1 LSLNNFTTE
10 CMHFLLARP
19 WVARLPICHALYE
32 PPTHALYEPPTHAL
46 YEPPTHALYEPPT
59 HALYE
64 MLTHR
69 GHDAREAA
77 CQWSASKNGSVNKAP
92 EHMPGRWRCA
102 VANTCTH
109 LICGTSALPGQSF
122 ACAVHR
128 RTSTVPKPLSQAH
141 SYKSLAPT
149 AAPPLC
155 AASTGWA
162 VGSRGPGAAAPQG
175 YRLTAPQ
182 SVIWCSCWGPAIDGA
197 LASMPPAHL
206 PLRCQALAAGGRRS
220 RHTYGIPRSSGRGW
234 GSLVT
239 LHPMCVAA
247 RDCCGCCTC
256 TCNSPERLPK
266 RIQTAP
272 RCRRH
277 IIART
282 RAILLQKVLP
292 HPLYTTLSLGLGQGL
307 EAGCG
312 GSGAA
317 AMRACVAAKAA
328 PSAAGPAEGWLR

>member
-220 RHTYGIPRSSGRGW
+220 RHTYGIPRSSGRGV
-234 GSLVT
+234 GVT
-239 LHPMCVAA
+239 GHIAPNVCCSTGLLWMLYLHVQ
-247 RDCCGCCTC
+247 
-256 TCNSPERLPK
+256 L
-266 RIQTAP
+266 
-272 RCRRH
+272 
-277 IIART
+277 T
-282 RAILLQKVLP
+282 RAPAKTHPDCPSLQEAHHCP
-292 HPLYTTLSLGLGQGL
+292 HPGHPAPEGAPPPPVHHPQPRPRAGARGRVWWEWCCRHAGLRS
-307 EAGCG
+307 C
-312 GSGAA
+312 
-317 AMRACVAAKAA
+317 
-328 PSAAGPAEGWLR
+328 